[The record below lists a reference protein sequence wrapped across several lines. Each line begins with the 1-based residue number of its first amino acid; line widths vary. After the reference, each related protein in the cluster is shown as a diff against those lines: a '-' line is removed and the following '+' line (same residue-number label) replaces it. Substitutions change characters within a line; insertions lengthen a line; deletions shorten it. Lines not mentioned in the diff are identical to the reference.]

1 MAARTTAII
10 VSIVLLSSVMATNES
25 LADSTAKIE
34 KEIPAAASDAQGGAE
49 MGIPIPNAPEM
60 DKNDLSA
67 TTLEL
72 RMANTACARLAHS
85 VDFERKCE
93 FASPDPQNLKE
104 QSFSRL
110 H

>member
-1 MAARTTAII
+1 MAARTIAII
-10 VSIVLLSSVMATNES
+10 VSTVFLSCVMSTNKS
-25 LADSTAKIE
+25 LADSTAKVE
-34 KEIPAAASDAQGGAE
+34 KEIPASASDAREGAE

-60 DKNDLSA
+60 DKNDSFA

-72 RMANTACARLAHS
+72 RMANTACAHLAHS

-93 FASPDPQNLKE
+93 FASPYPRNLKE
-104 QSFSRL
+104 QSVSRL

>member
-1 MAARTTAII
+1 
-10 VSIVLLSSVMATNES
+10 MATNKS

-34 KEIPAAASDAQGGAE
+34 KEIPAGASDAREGAE
-49 MGIPIPNAPEM
+49 MGIPISNAPEM
-60 DKNDLSA
+60 DENDSSA

-72 RMANTACARLAHS
+72 RIANTSCARLAHS

>member
-1 MAARTTAII
+1 MAARTIAII
-10 VSIVLLSSVMATNES
+10 VSTVLLSSVMATNKS

-34 KEIPAAASDAQGGAE
+34 KEIPAGASDAREGAE
-49 MGIPIPNAPEM
+49 MGIPISNAPEM
-60 DKNDLSA
+60 DENDSSA

-72 RMANTACARLAHS
+72 RIANTSCARLAHS